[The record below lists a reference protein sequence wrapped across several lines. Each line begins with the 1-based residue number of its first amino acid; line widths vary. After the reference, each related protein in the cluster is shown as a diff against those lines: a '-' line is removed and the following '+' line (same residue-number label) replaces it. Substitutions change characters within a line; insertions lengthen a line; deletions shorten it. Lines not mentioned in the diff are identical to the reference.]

1 MKAMV
6 LCAGYGTRLQPLT
19 DNIPKPLLRIA
30 GSTLIHDTLLH
41 LASEGIDT
49 AVVNGS
55 WKADMIEDYL
65 KNTDFPLEILFQR
78 EDKPLGTAGAVR
90 KALPFLGEEFLVVYG
105 DNLTRQPIAP
115 LFELHS
121 RLDSEVTIALT
132 PTGEPSSK
140 GIVLTEPDGRVSSF
154 REKPP
159 NEIAESNLANSG
171 LYICRKSALEHLHDG
186 EFSDFGLDVFPM
198 LLNEGRILAADTP
211 GGYTRDIGTGK
222 SYLLACHDILS
233 GRFIPFSDNGN
244 IRNGKLI
251 ENSQTYD
258 SIELKGTIWIEKGSL
273 ISKGCSLE
281 NCVVLSG
288 ASIGWNCSL
297 KNSLVMPGAE
307 IPEGTIADDKY
318 LKVF

>member
-19 DNIPKPLLRIA
+19 DIVPKPLVRIA
-30 GSTLIHDTLLH
+30 GFTLIHDILLH

-55 WKADMIEDYL
+55 WKADMLEDYL
-65 KNTDFPLEILFQR
+65 KNTDLPLKILFQR

-90 KALPFLGEEFLVVYG
+90 KALPLLGEEFLVVYG
-105 DNLTRQPIAP
+105 DNLTRQPVAP
-115 LFELHS
+115 LLKLHS
-121 RLDSEVTIALT
+121 RLDSEVTIALA

-140 GIVLTEPDGRVSSF
+140 GIVLTEPDGKVLNF

-159 NEIAESNLANSG
+159 NEVAMSNLANSG
-171 LYICRKSALEHLHDG
+171 LYVCRRSAVEHLREGD
-186 EFSDFGLDVFPM
+186 FSDFGNDVFS
-198 LLNEGRILAADTP
+198 LLLKEGRIIAADSP
-211 GGYTRDIGTGK
+211 GGYTRDIGTGN
-222 SYLLACHDILS
+222 SYLIACHDVLS
-233 GRFIPFSDNGN
+233 GRLTPYANNGN

-258 SIELKGTIWIEKGSL
+258 DIELKGTIWVEEGSL
-273 ISKGCSLE
+273 ISKGCTLE
-281 NCVVLSG
+281 NCVILSG
-288 ASIGWNCSL
+288 STIGWNCAL
-297 KNSLVMPGAE
+297 KNSLVMPETE

>member
-19 DNIPKPLLRIA
+19 DNVPKPLVRIA
-30 GSTLIHDTLLH
+30 GFTLIHDTLLH

-49 AVVNGS
+49 VVVNGS
-55 WKADMIEDYL
+55 WKSDMLEDYL
-65 KNTDFPLEILFQR
+65 KNTDLPLKILFQR

-105 DNLTRQPIAP
+105 DNLTRQPVAP
-115 LFELHS
+115 LLKLHS
-121 RLDSEVTIALT
+121 RLDSEVTIALS

-140 GIVLTEPDGRVSSF
+140 GIVLTEPDGRISHF

-159 NEIAESNLANSG
+159 NDVAESNLANSG
-171 LYICRKSALEHLHDG
+171 LYVCRRSAVLHLNEGD
-186 EFSDFGLDVFPM
+186 FSDFGNDVFP
-198 LLNEGRILAADTP
+198 LLLKEGRILAADTP
-211 GGYTRDIGTGK
+211 GGYTRDIGTGV
-222 SYLLACHDILS
+222 SYLIACHDVLS
-233 GRFIPFSDNGN
+233 GRLTPYANNGN
-244 IRNGKLI
+244 IRNGQLI

-258 SIELKGTIWIEKGSL
+258 DIELKGTIWAEKGSM

-281 NCVVLSG
+281 NCVILSG
-288 ASIGWNCSL
+288 STIGRNCAL
-297 KNSLVMPGAE
+297 KNTLVMPGTE
-307 IPEGTIADDKY
+307 VREGTIADDKY